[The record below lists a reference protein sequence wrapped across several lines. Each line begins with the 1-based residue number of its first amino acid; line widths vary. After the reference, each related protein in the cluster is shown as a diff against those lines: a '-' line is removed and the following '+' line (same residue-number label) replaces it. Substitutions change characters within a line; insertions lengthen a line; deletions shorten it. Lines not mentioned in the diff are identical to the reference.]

1 MQEKILY
8 VQMFGGFSMR
18 YGREAIV
25 MNKAGNS
32 KSVRLLQMLLLSLKD
47 GIAKNELIENLYGWN
62 EKSDISNRNRN
73 LNNLIYRLKGQL
85 AACGLPEDD
94 YVEINE
100 GMCHYRSRIPVETD
114 TQEFEELVEQAREK
128 KDEKRTALL
137 RKAVEMYS
145 GELLPANQ
153 SDMWFIQ
160 KSKYY
165 KTLYT
170 WVIQQLGR
178 EYLLEGNYKE
188 RLWLYS
194 RAAAVYPFE
203 NWQVQ
208 LIRCN
213 IEMYRYEEALA
224 IYNETMELY
233 ARELGTPPTTEMQE
247 CFEAMELLDADHKR
261 NVGILDGWKTM
272 DKIFAGKK
280 EDIKRAIFEKEV
292 KGAYYCTYPSFVDYC
307 RLVARAMERN
317 KFNAVLMFLT
327 LSQKGKKNFQKQLDL
342 QEQMSILKTVLG
354 DSLRVG
360 DAYTRYGNRHFILML
375 VKTETEDCGA
385 IFRRVEKAYAQRSGK
400 GQLWYYADMTQDL
413 GTAL

>member
-1 MQEKILY
+1 MEEKILY

-25 MNKAGNS
+25 MNKAGSS

-47 GIAKNELIENLYGWN
+47 GITKNELIENLYGWN
-62 EKSDISNRNRN
+62 EKADISNRNRN

-114 TQEFEELVEQAREK
+114 TQEFEELVEQAKGE
-128 KDEKRTALL
+128 KDEKREALL

-160 KSKYY
+160 KGKYY
-165 KTLYT
+165 KKLYT
-170 WVIQQLGR
+170 WAVRELGR
-178 EYLLEGNYKE
+178 EYMLEGNYKE

-233 ARELGTPPTTEMQE
+233 ARELGAPPTDEMQE
-247 CFEAMELLDADHKR
+247 CFEEIELLDAGHKH
-261 NVGILDGWKTM
+261 NIGILDGWKTM
-272 DKIFAGKK
+272 DKVFAGKK
-280 EDIKRAIFEKEV
+280 EDIKRAIFEEEV

-307 RLVARAMERN
+307 RLVVRAMERN
-317 KFNAVLMFLT
+317 KFSAVLMFLT

-342 QEQMSILKTVLG
+342 QEQMSILKSALA
-354 DSLRVG
+354 DALRVG

-375 VKTETEDCGA
+375 VKTEIEDCGA